1 LKSNLGMTAELAWDH
16 STSEV
21 PERGFDASRAAA
33 PDELEAIARALGL
46 VSCASLEASYVIT
59 PAGAGRYAV
68 SGTLRA
74 QVVQACVVTLD
85 PVIGSIEEDFHVA
98 FWPEEDIPPPRGGI
112 LDLDETAEP
121 EAIVAGR
128 IAVGRVV
135 FECLAES
142 LDPYPR
148 KPGATLDW
156 QEPEPTSG
164 GAPESPFAVL
174 ANFKTKR

>member
-1 LKSNLGMTAELAWDH
+1 LKGNLGMQAVLAWDH
-16 STSEV
+16 PTRDI
-21 PERGFDASRAAA
+21 PETGLDATRAAA

-46 VSCASLEASYVIT
+46 VSCPSLEASYLIK
-59 PAGAGRYAV
+59 PAGAGRYIL

-85 PVIGSIEEDFHVA
+85 PVTGSVEEDFHVA
-98 FWPEEDIPPPRGGI
+98 FWPEQDIPPPRGGI
-112 LDLDETAEP
+112 LDLDEAAEP
-121 EAIVAGR
+121 EPIMAGR
-128 IAVGRVV
+128 IAVGPVV

-142 LDPYPR
+142 LEPYPR

-156 QEPEPTSG
+156 RAPEPGTG

-174 ANFKTKR
+174 ASIKTRR